1 MEFYVG
7 MKYRGF
13 TVDRVREDVKAGG
26 QFIEMTHD
34 ATGARLCYS
43 KNQEENKLFSVAFKT
58 IPSDSTGVF
67 HILEHSVLCGSDKYP
82 VKEPFVELLK
92 SSMNTFLNAMTYPDK
107 TVYPVSS
114 RNGKDFLNLTE
125 VYLDAVFAPCLLTEK
140 NVFLQ
145 EGRHLEVNDGV
156 PSFNGVVLNEMRGA
170 MSEADDRLEEALGDL
185 LFPDSCYRFNSGGE
199 PYDIPKLTYEGYV
212 ETYKKFYHPSNSY
225 FYLDGDIPVDE
236 TFALIESYL
245 EKFDKSPVTWDVETQ
260 TPVSAEKTDYYGSD
274 DTGNPRDIFASAKIF
289 ANFTEIEKIFGVGV
303 LCDYLASTNESPL
316 KRAVLAS
323 GLAED
328 LEVSVGDGIK
338 QPYVSIVARNLWD
351 KDSGR
356 IEEIV
361 KSTLRRIA
369 EDGIAPEDLTASLNK
384 YEFSFRQMPEPKGL
398 FRNIITL
405 DSWLY
410 GGDPMLFLNTDGV
423 FEKLRAM
430 VSDGG
435 FVKLLEEVFLDGE
448 GEVKLHLKA
457 SATFAEEVAENEAK
471 YAEKVYSEMASA
483 EKEAHRSELEAF
495 NEWQNTPDTEEQI
508 ATIPVLPISEVSDVP
523 KIYPTEV
530 GESNGIKVLRHAI
543 ATNGIVY
550 FSLYAPLTQ
559 FTLDELS
566 LISVLPAL
574 YGQLPT
580 KNHKLADLQREI
592 KTYLGDFS
600 VSCQALAEYGQTK
613 NCKPCIVFN
622 ASALEENLEKAQ
634 SLVAEMM
641 TSTLYDETGRIHEI
655 VKQIDEDNR
664 QRIVAAGHRV
674 AISAAKAAL
683 SSEGAAAEALNGV
696 SMHLAVKA
704 LNSDFEE
711 KCRELIP
718 LIGRVEKECF
728 TSDNLLVSVT
738 SDKECS
744 VALLTS
750 AFRKGSSLPVSIE
763 YKTSLPEKTAIK
775 TPSQVSFAVCA
786 DSLGKCGVEYSGAFR
801 VAANILSLSYL
812 WPAVRVRGG
821 AYGTDLQVASNGT
834 MFCYSYR
841 DPSPASSLEAYG
853 KCADFIEDYVRS
865 GQDIDKFII
874 STVASADPLLTPK
887 REGTAADMLWIAG
900 LTDDIRAKN
909 LRDTLK
915 ASGDDFLRF
924 ASALRHMASNGTVS
938 VVGGSA
944 DSIDGLV
951 KIDI

>member
-1 MEFYVG
+1 MDFYVG

-13 TVDRVREDVKAGG
+13 TVDRVREDAKAGG

-34 ATGARLCYS
+34 STGARLCYS

-114 RNGKDFLNLTE
+114 RNEKDFLNLTE
-125 VYLDAVFAPCLLTEK
+125 VYLDAVFAPCLLTKK
-140 NVFLQ
+140 NIFLQ
-145 EGRHLEVNDGV
+145 EGRHLEVNDGA

-170 MSEADDRLEEALGDL
+170 MSEADDRLEEAIGDL

-199 PYDIPKLTYEGYV
+199 PYDIPKLTYEVYV

-225 FYLDGDIPVDE
+225 FYLDGDIPADE

-245 EKFDKSPVTWDVETQ
+245 EKFDRSPVTWDVETQ
-260 TPVSAEKTDYYGSD
+260 IPVSAEKVDYFGSD
-274 DTGNPRDIFASAKIF
+274 DVENPRDIFATAKIF
-289 ANFTEIEKIFGVGV
+289 ADFSEIEKIFATGV

-328 LEVSVGDGIK
+328 LDVSVSDGIK
-338 QPYVSIVARNLWD
+338 QPYVSIVARNLRD
-351 KDSGR
+351 KDSGK

-361 KSTLRRIA
+361 KSTLRRIVN
-369 EDGIAPEDLTASLNK
+369 EGIAPEDLTASLNK

-430 VSDGG
+430 ISDGG
-435 FVKLLEEVFLDGE
+435 FVKLLKEVFLDGE
-448 GEVKLHLKA
+448 GEVRLHLKA
-457 SATFAEEVAENEAK
+457 SASFAEEVAENEAK
-471 YAEKVYSEMASA
+471 YAEKVYAEMSDA
-483 EKEAHRSELEAF
+483 EKEAHKAELEAF
-495 NEWQNTPDTEEQI
+495 NEWQNTPDTEEQV

-523 KIYPTEV
+523 KTYPTEV
-530 GESNGIKVLRHAI
+530 GDSNGIKVLRHTV

-550 FSLYAPLTQ
+550 FSVYAPLTQ

-566 LISVLPAL
+566 LISVAPSL

-580 KNHKLADLQREI
+580 KYHKLTDLQREI

-600 VSCQALAEYGQTK
+600 VSCQALAEYGLTK
-613 NCKPCIVFN
+613 NCKPCMIFS
-622 ASALEENLEKAQ
+622 ASALEENLEKAE

-641 TSTLYDETGRIHEI
+641 TSTLYDETDRIHEI

-664 QRIVAAGHRV
+664 QRIVASGHRFAV
-674 AISAAKAAL
+674 SAAKATL
-683 SSEGAAAEALNGV
+683 SAESAAAEALNGV
-696 SMHLAVKA
+696 SMLLTVKG
-704 LNSDFEE
+704 LNSDFDVN
-711 KCRELIP
+711 CRELIP
-718 LIGRVEKECF
+718 LIDRVEKESF
-728 TSDNLLVSVT
+728 TKENLLVSVT
-738 SDKECS
+738 SDVECS
-744 VALLTS
+744 VDLLTS
-750 AFRKGSSLPVSIE
+750 AFEQGSALPVSVG

-786 DSLGKCGVEYSGAFR
+786 DNLGKCGVEYNGAFR

-812 WPAVRVRGG
+812 WNMVRVRGG
-821 AYGTDLQVASNGT
+821 AYGTDLSVASNGT
-834 MFCYSYR
+834 MFCYSFR
-841 DPSPASSLEAYG
+841 DPSPASSLETYG
-853 KCADFIEDYVRS
+853 KCAEFIEDYVKS
-865 GQDIDKFII
+865 GQNIDKFII

-887 REGTAADMLWIAG
+887 REGVTADMLWIAG
-900 LTDDIRAKN
+900 VTDEIRAKN
-909 LRDTLK
+909 LRDTLN
-915 ASGDDFLRF
+915 ASGKDFMRF
-924 ASALRHMASNGTVS
+924 AVALRHMAADGTVS

-944 DSIDGLV
+944 DTIDGLT
-951 KIDI
+951 KIEI

>member
-34 ATGARLCYS
+34 VTGARLCYS
-43 KNQEENKLFSVAFKT
+43 KNHEENKLFSVAFKT

-125 VYLDAVFAPCLLTEK
+125 VYLDAVFAPCLLTKK

-170 MSEADDRLEEALGDL
+170 TSEADDRLEEDLGEL
-185 LFPDSCYRFNSGGE
+185 LFPDSCYCFNSGGD

-245 EKFDKSPVTWDVETQ
+245 EKFDRSPVTWDVETQ
-260 TPVSAEKTDYYGSD
+260 IPVSAEKTDYFGSD
-274 DTGNPRDIFASAKIF
+274 DTENPRDIYAVAKIF
-289 ANFTEIEKIFGVGV
+289 ANFTEIEKIFATGV

-328 LEVSVGDGIK
+328 LDVSVGDGIK

-351 KDSGR
+351 KDSGK

-361 KSTLRRIA
+361 RSTLNRIA
-369 EDGIAPEDLTASLNK
+369 EEGIAPEDLTASLNK

-410 GGDPMLFLNTDGV
+410 GGDPMLFLNTDRV
-423 FEKLRAM
+423 FEKLRSM
-430 VSDGG
+430 VYDGG
-435 FVKLLEEVFLDGE
+435 FVKLLKEVFLDGE
-448 GEVKLHLKA
+448 CEAKLHLRA
-457 SATFAEEVAENEAK
+457 SASFAEEVAKNEAE
-471 YAEKVYSEMASA
+471 YAEKVYSEMTPA

-495 NEWQNTPDTEEQI
+495 NEWQNTPDTEEEI

-523 KIYPTEV
+523 KTYPTEV
-530 GESNGIKVLRHAI
+530 GESNGITVLRHAI

-550 FSLYAPLTQ
+550 FSVFAPLTQ

-566 LISVLPAL
+566 MISVASAL

-580 KNHKLADLQREI
+580 KYHKLTDLQREI

-613 NCKPCIVFN
+613 TCKPCIVFN
-622 ASALEENLEKAQ
+622 ASALEENLEKAE
-634 SLVAEMM
+634 SLVAEML
-641 TSTLYDETGRIHEI
+641 TSTLYDETDRIHEI

-664 QRIVAAGHRV
+664 QRIVAAGHRAAV
-674 AISAAKAAL
+674 SAAKATL
-683 SSEGAAAEALNGV
+683 SAESAAAEALNGV
-696 SMHLAVKA
+696 SMLLTVKG
-704 LNSDFEE
+704 LNSDFSA
-711 KCRELIP
+711 KCRKLIT
-718 LIGRVEKECF
+718 LIEKFEKESL
-728 TSDNLLVSVT
+728 TKENLLVSVT
-738 SDKECS
+738 FGAECS
-744 VALLTS
+744 VDTLTAS
-750 AFRKGSSLPVSIE
+750 FKQGSELPKSIGF
-763 YKTSLPEKTAIK
+763 KTALPEKTAIK

-786 DSLGKCGVEYSGAFR
+786 DNLERSGVEYSGAFR

-812 WPAVRVRGG
+812 WNMVRVRGG
-821 AYGTDLQVASNGT
+821 AYGTDLSVASNGT
-834 MFCYSYR
+834 MLCYSYR
-841 DPSPASSLEAYG
+841 DPSPASSLETYG

-874 STVASADPLLTPK
+874 STVSSADPLQTPK
-887 REGTAADMLWIAG
+887 NEGVTADLLWIAG
-900 LTDDIRAKN
+900 ITDDIRAKN
-909 LRDTLK
+909 LHDTLC
-915 ASGDDFLRF
+915 ASGEDFLRF
-924 ASALRHMASNGTVS
+924 AKALRHMATDGTVS

-944 DSIDGLV
+944 DTIEGLA